1 MKNDVKITYYLII
14 SNYLLFL
21 IHYII
26 GLNGLAL
33 NHSSP
38 EIYQYVTSIFMHGN
52 FTHISGNMFFLYFF
66 GKLIEEKIGGYS
78 FLTLFILTGL
88 FTNIIEHIFIVDSN
102 ILSLGASGSVFG
114 LFSVSLLLNKRKDW
128 KEWVEVLVLG
138 PFVVSYMLAEYS
150 SLGANDSVSHS
161 AHLIGGILGPI
172 IFKLLKRK

>member
-1 MKNDVKITYYLII
+1 MKNNVKITYYIII
-14 SNYLLFL
+14 SNYFFFLF
-21 IHYII
+21 HYLI
-26 GLNGLAL
+26 GLDQLAL
-33 NHSSP
+33 NHNSP
-38 EIYQYVTSIFMHGN
+38 MLYQYFTSIFMHGN

-66 GKLIEEKIGGYS
+66 GKLIEEKIGGS
-78 FLTLFILTGL
+78 KFFMLFVLTGL
-88 FTNIIEHIFIVDSN
+88 LTNVIEHFFIVDEK

-138 PFVVSYMLAEYS
+138 PFVVSYMLAEYT